1 VAVVELVVVQTVVLV
16 ALVEE
21 IEEMVV
27 VLLELVLLDKEIM
40 VEQPLRVLGK
50 ELLGVVEKEQSVVQE
65 VVEHQEVNK
74 VELVE

>member
-1 VAVVELVVVQTVVLV
+1 MELVVVLTVLLV

-27 VLLELVLLDKEIM
+27 VVLELVLLDKEIM

-50 ELLGVVEKEQSVVQE
+50 ELLGVAEKEQSVVQE
-65 VVEHQEVNK
+65 VVAHKELNK
-74 VELVE
+74 VELVA

>member
-1 VAVVELVVVQTVVLV
+1 MELVVVLMALLV
-16 ALVEE
+16 ALVVE

-50 ELLGVVEKEQSVVQE
+50 ELLGVVEKEQSVELE
-65 VVEHQEVNK
+65 VVAHKELNK